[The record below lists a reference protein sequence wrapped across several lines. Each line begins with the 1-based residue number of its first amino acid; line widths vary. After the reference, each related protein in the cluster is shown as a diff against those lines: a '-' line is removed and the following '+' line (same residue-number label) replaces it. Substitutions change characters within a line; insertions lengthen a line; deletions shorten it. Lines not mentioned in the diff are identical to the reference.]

1 MVDLQPVELV
11 AVIVAIPGQ
20 DDPRVLVVGE
30 PSGVPRL
37 PSGPLLADH
46 RSLQYGVRAWV
57 HSQSGLD
64 LGFVEQLYT
73 FADRERTGTHGRVV
87 SVSYLGLTSHLG
99 LEEDARWRGWYEF
112 FPWEDRRGLTDSE
125 WLDAHAGLVA
135 SLRAWAASNSA
146 LAAAR
151 QERVDSAYGLDGR
164 PWAPENC
171 LQRYE
176 LLWEAG
182 LVPESTPAA
191 RAESAR
197 RTEGLARTSI
207 DSSTSSALDATR
219 ESIEGPGF
227 GLRMLHDHRRI
238 LATGIARLR
247 AKIQYR
253 PVVFELMP
261 DEFTLGQLQ
270 QTVEAVAGTPVHKQN
285 FRRIVES
292 QQLVEETGRRARDT
306 GGRPAMLHRFRR
318 EVLAE
323 REVAGTKLPTPRAR

>member
-11 AVIVAIPGQ
+11 AVIVATPGQ

-37 PSGPLLADH
+37 PAGPLLADH

-73 FADRERTGTHGRVV
+73 FADRERTGIHGRVV

-112 FPWEDRRGLTDSE
+112 FPWEDRRGLTDAE
-125 WLDAHAGLVA
+125 WLDAHADLVA
-135 SLRAWAASNSA
+135 SLRAWTASTSA

-151 QERVDSAYGLDGR
+151 QERVDAAYGLDGR

-191 RAESAR
+191 RAETARYAPWSTRSSIGDSGGGSAQ
-197 RTEGLARTSI
+197 GAR
-207 DSSTSSALDATR
+207 DAATA
-219 ESIEGPGF
+219 GV

-261 DEFTLGQLQ
+261 EEFTLLQLQ

-323 REVAGTKLPTPRAR
+323 REVAGTKLPTPRGR

>member
-11 AVIVAIPGQ
+11 AVIVATPGQ
-20 DDPRVLVVGE
+20 TDPRVLVIGE
-30 PSGVPRL
+30 PGGVPRL

-57 HSQSGLD
+57 RSQSGLD

-73 FADRERTGTHGRVV
+73 FADRERTGPHGRVV
-87 SVSYLGLTSHLG
+87 SVSYLGLTSQVG

-112 FPWEDRRGLTDSE
+112 FGWEDRRDLTDDA
-125 WLDAHAGLVA
+125 WLERHAGLLEA
-135 SLRAWAASNSA
+135 LRDWAASTGDAVGDAVGGA
-146 LAAAR
+146 LDTVSAAR
-151 QERVDSAYGLDGR
+151 WERIASAYGLQGR

-182 LVPESTPAA
+182 LLPESTPSARATAAA
-191 RAESAR
+191 RATAHGR
-197 RTEGLARTSI
+197 AP
-207 DSSTSSALDATR
+207 LDPADL
-219 ESIEGPGF
+219 GQ
-227 GLRMLHDHRRI
+227 RMLHDHRRI

-261 DEFTLGQLQ
+261 EEFTLGRLQ
-270 QTVEAVAGTPVHKQN
+270 QTVEAVAGTAVHKQN
-285 FRRIVES
+285 FRRIVEG

-318 EVLAE
+318 EVLDE
-323 REVAGTKLPTPRAR
+323 REVAGTKLPQPRTR